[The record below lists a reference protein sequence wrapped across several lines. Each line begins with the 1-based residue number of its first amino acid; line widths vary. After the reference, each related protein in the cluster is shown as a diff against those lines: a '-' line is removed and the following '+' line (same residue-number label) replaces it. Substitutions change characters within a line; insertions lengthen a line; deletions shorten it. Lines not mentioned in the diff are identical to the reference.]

1 MEKNVLTREG
11 FNKLEEELE
20 YLKATKRKEVSERI
34 KQALAFGDLS
44 ENSEYDEAKNEQ
56 SLVES
61 RILEI
66 EALIKNV
73 HVVDDRE
80 IDTNSVYIG
89 SKVLVKDLDRNKNFE
104 YKIVGTS
111 EANPIEGKIS
121 SDSPIGASLLN
132 KREKEKVRVHTPG
145 GIRNFEILEIFK

>member
-1 MEKNVLTREG
+1 M
-11 FNKLEEELE
+11 
-20 YLKATKRKEVSERI
+20 
-34 KQALAFGDLS
+34 
-44 ENSEYDEAKNEQ
+44 
-56 SLVES
+56 
-61 RILEI
+61 
-66 EALIKNV
+66 

-132 KREKEKVRVHTPG
+132 KREKEKVP
-145 GIRNFEILEIFK
+145 FQPKLKQEKDFSKKYP